1 LKSSPSDGGNVFLAF
16 RLFAVPITWIVSL
29 LGTSRAAVVTRLEL
43 LVRRN
48 LPTGVRRLLR
58 LGRHALVKGRSSPPL
73 PRHLARD
80 CRFSASRFDLVEALP
95 KGGRIAEIGTYKG
108 EFARHILAH
117 CDPAEL
123 HLVDLDFSLLDPAVT
138 ADTRIRKHA
147 GQSHEVLAGFP
158 DRTFDWIYID
168 ADHSYAGTSRDAF
181 AAAPK
186 VRGGG
191 YLVFNDFAHLDPY
204 LGAYGVHRAVVEFA
218 IAKDWPFAWFAYDG
232 DGLYDVALRR
242 PIESDR

>member
-1 LKSSPSDGGNVFLAF
+1 M
-16 RLFAVPITWIVSL
+16 
-29 LGTSRAAVVTRLEL
+29 VTRFEL
-43 LVRRN
+43 LLRRN
-48 LPTGVRRLLR
+48 LPPGLRRLLR
-58 LGRHALVKGRSSPPL
+58 LGRHALVTGTTSPPL
-73 PRHLARD
+73 PPHLARD
-80 CRFSASRFDLVEALP
+80 CRFSASRYDLVAALP
-95 KGGRIAEIGTYKG
+95 SGGCIAEVGTYKG

-123 HLVDLDFSLLDPAVT
+123 HLVDLDFALLDAAVA
-138 ADTRIRKHA
+138 ADGRVRQHA

-158 DRTFDWIYID
+158 DQTFDWVYID
-168 ADHSYAGTSRDAF
+168 ADHSYAGASRDAF

-186 VRGGG
+186 VKGGG

-232 DGLYDVALRR
+232 NALYDVALQR
-242 PIESDR
+242 PMASQG